1 MKSITGQLHDYKM
14 LLLKPLSLNLKV
26 SAVGMIIEGS
36 VKVRGKKI
44 SKNSNNHSLYAT
56 PVYVFIAKKIDK
68 VLFNI

>member
-44 SKNSNNHSLYAT
+44 STNLNNNSLYAT
-56 PVYVFIAKKIDK
+56 PVYVFIAKKIYK

>member
-44 SKNSNNHSLYAT
+44 SKNSNNYSLYAT